1 MPDPRPAVLAA
12 LARLEDVDDGAAAPV
27 DEDEHRRLRGQVP
40 VWDRSWSWEPSLISR
55 DGLDLAYVG
64 SRSAPSGADEA
75 VTHRLDVTLRRS
87 PGSQAATASLLREI
101 LEGRQDGRQD
111 EGAAGVTE
119 VWLRGAEASDVAVAD
134 ELGLAP
140 VRTLQVLRADVTDLD
155 AGERAPL
162 PAGAS
167 VRKSHESDVDALA
180 RLLGEVYP
188 AGARAWDAEGLRIRR
203 ASPWFRDEDVLVAIG
218 EDGALAAVHW
228 MKRRDATTG
237 EVHNLA
243 VHPDRQGIGLGA
255 AMLDLG
261 LSHLSEAGCREV
273 LLWVDAANTA
283 ALAVYASRGFVRAWD
298 DVVLSRRP
306 N

>member
-1 MPDPRPAVLAA
+1 M
-12 LARLEDVDDGAAAPV
+12 
-27 DEDEHRRLRGQVP
+27 
-40 VWDRSWSWEPSLISR
+40 ISR

-64 SRSAPSGADEA
+64 SRSAPSGADET
-75 VTHRLDVTLRRS
+75 VTRRLDVTLRRT
-87 PGSQAATASLLREI
+87 PGSQTATAALLREM
-101 LEGRQDGRQD
+101 LEGTHDD
-111 EGAAGVTE
+111 DAASVTE
-119 VWLRGAEASDVAVAD
+119 VWLRGAEASDLAVAD
-134 ELGLAP
+134 ELGFAP

-155 AGERAPL
+155 AVERAPL
-162 PAGAS
+162 PAGVTA
-167 VRKSHESDVDALA
+167 RHSHESDVDALA

-203 ASPWFRDEDVLVAIG
+203 ASPWFRDEDVLLAIG

-228 MKRRDATTG
+228 MKRRDAMTG

-243 VHPDRQGIGLGA
+243 VHPQRQGIGLGA

-261 LSHLSEAGCREV
+261 LAHLTEVGCREV

-306 N
+306 S

>member
-1 MPDPRPAVLAA
+1 LPDHRALLAA
-12 LARLEDVDDGAAAPV
+12 LACLEDPRDGAAAPV
-27 DEDEHRRLRGQVP
+27 DEDEHRRLRGEVP
-40 VWDRSWSWEPSLISR
+40 VWDRSWSWEPTLISSE
-55 DGLDLAYVG
+55 GLDLVYVG

-87 PGSQAATASLLREI
+87 LGSQTATAALLRAM
-101 LEGRQDGRQD
+101 LEGTQDD
-111 EGAAGVTE
+111 DAASVTE
-119 VWLRGAEASDVAVAD
+119 VWLRGADASDLAVAN
-134 ELGLAP
+134 ELGFAP

-155 AGERAPL
+155 AVERAPL
-162 PAGAS
+162 PAGVT
-167 VRKSHESDVDALA
+167 VRPSCESDVDALA

-203 ASPWFRDEDVLVAIG
+203 ASPWFRDEDVLLAFG
-218 EDGALAAVHW
+218 TDAALAAVHW
-228 MKRRDATTG
+228 MKRRDAMTG

-243 VHPDRQGIGLGA
+243 VHPQRQGLGLGA

-261 LSHLSEAGCREV
+261 LAHLRQAGCREV

-283 ALAVYASRGFVRAWD
+283 ALAVYGSRGFVRAWD

-306 N
+306 S